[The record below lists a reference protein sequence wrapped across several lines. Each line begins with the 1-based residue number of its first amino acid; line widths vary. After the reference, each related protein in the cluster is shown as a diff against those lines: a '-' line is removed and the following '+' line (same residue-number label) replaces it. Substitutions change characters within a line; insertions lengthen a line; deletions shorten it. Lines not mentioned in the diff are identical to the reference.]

1 MIRISFGDKTFD
13 TIRRDVR
20 ATTVDK
26 LSHFGGTAGLF
37 TGFSAISPVEFLVFV
52 CFAFLIM
59 LYEFVRN
66 RFRKVQDVTNVVD
79 VQEFKT
85 GQDA

>member
-1 MIRISFGDKTFD
+1 MIRISFHAKTFD
-13 TIRRDVR
+13 TIQKDVR

-37 TGFSAISPVEFLVFV
+37 TGFSAISPVEFLFFF

-66 RFRKVQDVTNVVD
+66 KIRKVQDANNVVD

>member
-1 MIRISFGDKTFD
+1 MVRISFRAKTFD
-13 TIRRDVR
+13 TIRKDVR

-66 RFRKVQDVTNVVD
+66 RFREVHDANNVVD

>member
-1 MIRISFGDKTFD
+1 MIRISFGAKTFN
-13 TIRRDVR
+13 TIQMDVR

-37 TGFSAISPVEFLVFV
+37 TGFSALSPMDFLYFF
-52 CFAFLIM
+52 CFAILIM

-66 RFRKVQDVTNVVD
+66 KTRKLQDANNVVD

>member
-85 GQDA
+85 GQDG

>member
-1 MIRISFGDKTFD
+1 MIRISFGAKTFD
-13 TIRRDVR
+13 TIQKDVR

-37 TGFSAISPVEFLVFV
+37 TGFSALSPVEFLVFV

-59 LYEFVRN
+59 LYEFLNN
-66 RFRKVQDVTNVVD
+66 RFRKVQDANN

-85 GQDA
+85 GKDAS

>member
-1 MIRISFGDKTFD
+1 MIRISFHAKTFD
-13 TIRRDVR
+13 TIQKDVR

-37 TGFSAISPVEFLVFV
+37 TGFSAISPVEFLFFF

-66 RFRKVQDVTNVVD
+66 KTRKVHDANNVGD

>member
-1 MIRISFGDKTFD
+1 MIRISFRAKTFD
-13 TIRRDVR
+13 TIQKDVR

-26 LSHFGGTAGLF
+26 LSHLGGTAGLF
-37 TGFSAISPVEFLVFV
+37 TGVSAISAMEFLFFF
-52 CFAFLIM
+52 CIAFLIM

-66 RFRKVQDVTNVVD
+66 RTSKVQDATNVVD